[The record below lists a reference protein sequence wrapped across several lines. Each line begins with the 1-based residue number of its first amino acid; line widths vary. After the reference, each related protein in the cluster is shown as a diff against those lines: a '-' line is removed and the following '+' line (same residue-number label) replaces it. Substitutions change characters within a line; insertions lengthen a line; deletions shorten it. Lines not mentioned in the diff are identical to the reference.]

1 MQTGSNLTAQRDDH
15 QGSPPTSDEYAWA
28 FEPDLYRAYWEASVD
43 GLFAVRVTAD
53 GQFCCNGLNPALEA
67 ATGLESKNTAGKPP
81 EDYLPARTAAFL
93 VELYRGCLTSGA
105 PAGRTEAL
113 DFPAGH
119 RVCSVSVVPVR
130 GPGGRIELLLGR
142 AHDVTELWQ
151 MRTELSELAERLLDV
166 QEEERRRIAI
176 ELHDSTS
183 QHLVG
188 VQLQLAALRDKLL
201 AKDAAAVM
209 NNALEEALKDI
220 RTLSFQLIPRRLA
233 QERLTRTLQDF
244 TRGLARRTG
253 MSIELVLE
261 GKLDGLVYE
270 VQRPLFRV
278 VQEALINAHR
288 HGRARCAVVEL
299 SLDESG
305 VRLSITDDGRP
316 VTLPIARGVGI
327 SGMEVRM
334 ERFGGSLSVTP
345 TQSGTSVLAV
355 IPAAAMK
362 ERSEGILKFRRLRTR
377 NS

>member
-1 MQTGSNLTAQRDDH
+1 MLEHAANQE
-15 QGSPPTSDEYAWA
+15 GSPLIPGENDWA
-28 FEPDLYRAYWEASVD
+28 LEPDLYRAYWEASVD

-53 GQFCCNGLNPALEA
+53 GEFCCHGLNPALEA
-67 ATGLESKNTAGKPP
+67 VTGLKSRNTAGKPP
-81 EDYLPARTAAFL
+81 EDYLPARTAALL

-113 DFPAGH
+113 EFPAGH

-130 GPGGRIELLLGR
+130 GRSGRIELLLGR
-142 AHDVTELWQ
+142 AHDVTEVWQ
-151 MRTELSELAERLLDV
+151 MRTQLAELAERLLDV

-188 VQLQLAALRDKLL
+188 VQLQLSALRNKLL
-201 AKDAAAVM
+201 TEDARVVM
-209 NNALEEALKDI
+209 NNALEEAHKDI

-253 MSIELVLE
+253 MSIELKLE
-261 GKLDGLVYE
+261 GEIDGLVYE

-278 VQEALINAHR
+278 VQEALLNAHR
-288 HGRARCAVVEL
+288 HGRAGCAVVEL
-299 SLDESG
+299 SVAESG
-305 VRLSITDDGRP
+305 IRLSITDDGQP
-316 VTLPIARGVGI
+316 VILPITRGVGI

-334 ERFGGSLSVTP
+334 ERFGGSLTVTP

-355 IPAAAMK
+355 LPAEAMK
-362 ERSEGILKFRRLRTR
+362 QRSEGILKFRRLRTR